1 MFCVPMA
8 NMTSSSPSKHTIWRS
23 EPTGNALPQ
32 MSLAERVQLL
42 QLGALDEA
50 VRVRAQ
56 TALRDAVDLW
66 VQPED
71 TMQRLLLSHS
81 SLHVEL
87 QLVDDSLKISAG
99 KQEIEVRSTR
109 SASCMGGY
117 WDSKT
122 LARSRRSDDVMTDMF
137 FLPSS
142 LLI

>member
-1 MFCVPMA
+1 
-8 NMTSSSPSKHTIWRS
+8 
-23 EPTGNALPQ
+23 
-32 MSLAERVQLL
+32 
-42 QLGALDEA
+42 
-50 VRVRAQ
+50 
-56 TALRDAVDLW
+56 
-66 VQPED
+66 
-71 TMQRLLLSHS
+71 MQRLLLSHS

-99 KQEIEVRSTR
+99 KHEIEVRSTR
-109 SASCMGGY
+109 SASSMGGY

>member
-1 MFCVPMA
+1 
-8 NMTSSSPSKHTIWRS
+8 
-23 EPTGNALPQ
+23 
-32 MSLAERVQLL
+32 
-42 QLGALDEA
+42 
-50 VRVRAQ
+50 
-56 TALRDAVDLW
+56 
-66 VQPED
+66 
-71 TMQRLLLSHS
+71 MQRLLLSHS